1 MPPWRISH
9 LESSRQTDEKD
20 TRIDFSISGRARH
33 GRVEIYGVT
42 SPAAQHY
49 NGQIGDVMRLRW
61 TFGRSSAPARPS
73 CRSLIICDTM
83 DASPMQLPFFGCF
96 EVGFFFD
103 IGYTNALGYRAPFLH
118 GSGGAG
124 GFSVYIRSGS
134 IARGTP
140 HSLGYRTIKAWQ
152 AACHLAA

>member
-33 GRVEIYGVT
+33 GRVEIYGLT
-42 SPAAQHY
+42 SPADQHY

-96 EVGFFFD
+96 EVGFF
-103 IGYTNALGYRAPFLH
+103 
-118 GSGGAG
+118 
-124 GFSVYIRSGS
+124 
-134 IARGTP
+134 
-140 HSLGYRTIKAWQ
+140 
-152 AACHLAA
+152 